1 MSDILHLAVKRV
13 YFDSIKAGTKGEEYR
28 LVTPYWTKRI
38 EGRVYDMI
46 CITLG
51 YSAAGDME
59 RTLMFLWNG
68 YKRKRITH
76 PHFGPNE
83 VEVYA
88 IYLTDEVTE

>member
-13 YFDSIKAGTKGEEYR
+13 YFDSIRIGTKGEEFR

-38 EGRVYDMI
+38 EGRVYDAV

-51 YSAAGDME
+51 YPKSGDPD
-59 RTLMFLWNG
+59 RTLMFPWSG
-68 YKRKRITH
+68 YRRTRITY
-76 PHFGPNE
+76 PHFGLDE

-88 IYLTDEVTE
+88 INLQED